1 MTTMEIKK
9 RIEELETQAFFINMT
24 DHFTREDWDLLHK
37 VEREIRELKAKI
49 N

>member
-9 RIEELETQAFFINMT
+9 RIEELETQLFFINMT
-24 DHFTREDWDLLHK
+24 DHFTREDWDLLYK
-37 VEREIRELKAKI
+37 VEREIRELKAKV